1 MIKSNSNSERLFLNR
16 TSEIYKCRS
25 GDNLFLECYV
35 RHQRIKSIA
44 WYAKGEPV
52 DTRGVRIWHQ
62 YEPTTGRC
70 ILYLRSVFKCD
81 EGSYYCEATSIDNV
95 VETLEIKLKIDNYDK
110 YWTKIPVLY
119 MTGHVIPGGVKQLM
133 AARYITTEIEEQSI
147 QTTQRELTTNNTWSL
162 ATSLKR
168 FVPPTITRLLQP
180 SYQYYSG
187 EQLHFLIEYISSSD
201 ECHCTWQVQYLNDK
215 TPRPIEHGFVVNAD
229 CSSILIIESITSKL
243 QGLYTFY
250 VENVYGRA
258 MTQTIVIVKTN
269 NTDDAIRE
277 YQEILSEKSKKT
289 EEYRNDYRHFYSN
302 GSYHKSSTS
311 TINDTSSSE
320 SLEYDDLKVQI
331 YNGKSSRSMS
341 FTDEKLTLPLINKER
356 LNEEKET
363 MKIDILNG
371 KDLYGQRHIAYF
383 DPSIKF
389 ENVESIEQ
397 FENEDVVPRIP
408 MNNYQIKNVSGR
420 DSTVRIKFE
429 LPPPPPI
436 DDILEEHI
444 YEDIPNI
451 IPNLEVSTMNL
462 IQQQLSPIIDNDFST
477 TEQSQLISSSS
488 NSLDEVLHNVEQWSD
503 IIADNDTCSSSSP
516 RQISKISH
524 LLPSTNEYVDEP
536 YISHR
541 LDINSTSIRNI
552 SLIDDLN
559 QEIFLDVNLIVYQ
572 EPNEI
577 DDQSTLI
584 IQSNT
589 MTNEIIIEES
599 SVNLDNS
606 DCIESLE
613 SFEYELLTNQIEL
626 TDLLNESHDQL
637 KLVNTDNQI
646 ETQSIEVNQI
656 ISIMKE
662 QEENKTLISTYL
674 SNIIDQVIE
683 KFHVEDELFEAKKTF
698 VIDTQAPNEQLL
710 SENNIEIHLSLNQS
724 DNNSSIQSTS
734 RNLLSTEPTLFI
746 DIVEEEEVLT
756 LNIHKTEESYEILSN
771 KIVDY
776 IDIPTCKTYSDDQKP
791 EAIIITTEEISSVN
805 SSIQTIQDTWSSEQ
819 SSIIFR
825 TIIHEKLPSESIESL
840 SVPAQLDLLPLATMP
855 DQTTNTDEQRI
866 PDRIVQDVLS
876 ASLEPRKV
884 THIEGTTEIIPIILS
899 SSTENSNKVTIVND
913 FDEFFDVESEFLN
926 EMTKTDVTLITSL
939 EKPSITLAVAEKL
952 QHDAAIDDFSEI
964 KLDLT
969 LTKIP
974 TTVENFSLIENEVNT
989 LISLPLQT
997 IKKDDVED
1005 VIIEK
1010 FENKKEEQ
1018 TISHRQQIDSD
1029 KKSKLMKKKKKI
1041 ISHSPVDNNQKP
1053 LIIDKKKTT
1062 EIISKKSTTTTTTEE
1077 ITSVDQNISQ
1087 SIPSESEKQN
1097 SSEENI
1103 SDLQKIPDE
1112 KKKEQIIIE
1121 KPVSIES
1128 SNQKQTDQCPSS
1140 DGLSISQQ
1148 GSSPNTSIT
1157 HTETELV
1164 RPKFS
1169 LRLKPTTIVNNNDKL
1184 KLEVH
1189 FIGQPKPKVTWY
1201 FKSNVLVP
1209 SSNVHIDQSH
1219 DVHTFSSILTI
1230 DKINF
1235 NYDGKFKVIIKN
1247 ELGEAVSA
1255 AQVNVK
1261 RESITIQ
1268 LHTPVKKIIMNKT
1281 EMPPKNDNN
1290 CLLSSNISNG
1300 ESEKMLNEASNATVR
1315 RHSSTF
1321 AIPEG
1326 KPSFPQALENELFIN
1341 EDDPL
1346 TLECIIAGNPLPELI
1361 WLYNDRKIIFGDGY
1375 DKKTETLNAHT
1386 VRHQL
1391 QISSKHKKLGVF
1403 KAQAQNTYGH
1413 TISTCQVKKFA
1424 QSINQRRA
1432 AFEESELQT
1441 PSAPIQ
1447 RRRSSITQ
1455 PNVDQT
1461 QPITQ
1466 KPIIVQ
1472 GLSKFQI
1479 DLGSP
1484 CALKCK
1490 SKYDTEHQWFKDGKF
1505 FDPTNLKD
1513 GNMFTKVD
1521 RSHDGNI
1528 HVLNIKQFRQENVG
1542 HYELILKNSLGEINS
1557 KGQLEMRGIPP
1568 TFTIEPKSAA
1578 GVKGKM
1584 VEFNCRVA
1592 GSPKPEVQWFLNG
1605 QLLRSGG
1612 KISIVEERGLF
1623 VLRINSVTDN
1633 DAGTIKCLVKNIL
1646 SEISREVQLQIT
1658 GEQRAPSIIDKSK
1671 SIEVNP
1677 NDSVEFFVKIS
1688 GAPTPT
1694 ATWTRKGMPISSNE
1708 FYQLRTENDMHYL
1721 LIKKAVADVM
1731 GTYLITAINIVGRAS
1746 TEIDLSIT
1754 GLSTLFER
1762 PLRDTSVTQGR
1773 PLTLDC
1779 ELDIKKGV
1787 PTIVWMKNNQPIEK
1801 SDRIIASVK
1810 GNKVHVLTIKQ
1821 AVPSDAGYYSVK
1833 ATLGNEQS
1841 VSDAQVVVEVAPT
1854 FVKLPE
1860 IVTVVD
1866 GQDCEINMEV
1876 FGLPP
1881 PQIKWSHLAED
1892 LVTNAKY
1899 KITANGTS
1907 HQLRIQ
1913 HATAQDAGEYQV
1925 MCSNNLGRI
1934 TGKIEV
1940 RISSPPIIVQPLK
1953 DLLVPIKR
1961 IARLETQVYAY
1972 PDPKINWSKDAIP
1985 IDFNLSPARII
1996 AEERRGT
2003 YSLVIK
2009 NVQLEDGGFYVCSAQ
2024 NPLGT
2029 TKTSATLTIEVAPVF
2044 LQKLEKLEGVENCDI
2059 DIRVQV
2065 AGYPKPSLVF
2075 SFNQKPID
2083 LRQRYILKEL
2093 KDGWYIFT
2101 IANAQSS
2108 DAGSYSCTATNSLG
2122 QASCVAKLTL
2132 FPLAPPNFTKTLT
2145 DAIFPVGG
2153 ILKADLKVSGL
2164 PLPRLTW
2171 LKDGQVFDENDR
2183 ISIVFDTRSAT
2194 WTLTIRDCQEHDTGV
2209 YECRAKNPGGE
2220 KSTKCTITVSGEA
2233 PAFIDTPEKVSCL
2246 EGQIAVFGCRVSG
2259 DPYPMVIWSKGKTK
2273 TFVENTPKYSLYYD
2287 DELDAHFFEINQ
2299 CSQADTGIYTVTL
2312 QNVHGTLT
2320 KPVSCFTV
2328 TKPDEVID
2336 YKSILRKMVALVRD
2350 REAGP
2355 DWGKLKK
2362 GKAIPKGPGDPGW
2375 QYQLKHF
2382 ELTGDAHL
2390 KTHDKGQ
2397 SGDLLGLSPSG
2408 FAKRRSTGGMGS
2420 NENLPDD
2427 GGYGL
2432 GGPRSGTG
2440 KDHRPSRLGLVTFT
2454 KPLSNITVHE
2464 GKNAAFECNV
2474 SEAEAPVTWFINDQP
2489 VPNQRAQTLSIGKTR
2504 RLVLKDCLLNENNST
2519 ITCTLDEATK
2529 TSAQLF
2535 VKEEPFDFTE
2545 KLKNLKVKRGDKC
2558 ELQCTVNKP
2567 NIALQWFKDGKPITD
2582 IKEEVNGLVHRLI
2595 IPTTTDAD
2603 KGIYTAKYQ
2612 DIQTEGHV
2620 EILGPPQIVKPPTD
2634 SILLVGQSVVLTA
2647 EVTGSPKP
2655 QVTWL
2660 FKGQPLKSTATKHQ
2674 IDAKKDGIYTLTI
2687 LKGESADEG
2696 EYTIIAENPVDK
2708 VQAHAKVNVCTK
2720 PKVDK
2725 LADVAVNIGENAR
2738 IQCQY
2743 SGNPTP
2749 TITWYKDEK
2758 PIPKNDQRFTITQ
2771 ETSTLSVLTIHNTN
2785 MDDKGV
2791 YSVKLTNKAGEVE
2804 GKANLVIKPIKPNI
2818 TRDLNGAYT
2827 GTKDEDLII
2836 SIAGTGNPTPTC
2848 QWFKNNTELT
2858 STTDKRIQFKEDK
2871 TTNEY
2876 FLIIKNANQDDMG
2889 EYQAQL
2895 TNVAGLIK
2903 SKKSKVTIQKQ
2914 PTFIKKP
2921 QSITVNQTDTGKIE
2935 CQIDALPQAKLTWL
2949 ANGKPVTVKE
2959 GYETTYDMK
2968 TGIATL
2974 SVKNITTKHAGPITI
2989 RAENAAGTAEE
3000 TVNINVR
3007 SAPILLKP
3015 LTDTEVITNSD
3026 ASFTCEFQSSPTA
3039 NIQWFHDGKPINATP
3054 NKYDITYDTKTNQHK
3069 LIIKNTTLNDHGTY
3083 SAKATNELGHIQT
3096 DAKLYVI
3103 NAPDFVSGLKDKTV
3117 IAKETIEL
3125 NVKVNGTPQPTL
3137 TWLKAG
3143 KEIKPDD
3150 KKYSIVPIDK
3160 DGNAKLIIK
3169 DINED
3174 DHGLYSCI
3182 AKNKVG
3188 TNQTDGHLTVTAP
3201 LKFIQPLQD
3210 TDVLNT
3216 QNATLTCEV
3225 QGIPKANV
3233 KWFFND
3239 IELKSTQKQTISSK
3253 QNVHSLTV
3261 NRADQTDA
3269 GVYKAVADNGTGKTV
3284 ETTCTLT
3291 VGSKPKVEGKPND
3304 VTVNVEQ
3311 PAVLEC
3317 TFSGFPK
3324 PEVTWFKDNN
3334 PIVPDKRITIHED
3347 KPNVHSLKIAP
3358 SQLDDKATYTCK
3370 AKNRFG
3376 EVEAKM
3382 NLTVNSIKPNI
3393 VRDLPEQQIIEKNKP
3408 LELQVEVTGLP
3419 QPQVKWFKGNDE
3431 INPTT
3436 NKDYQIT
3443 FDNKQTYTLTV
3454 KNCSPDHQAEY
3465 SVQATNP
3472 GGTVKS
3478 KKTKVVVQKK
3488 PEFIKLPQSQ
3498 TVKDGQPVIFEAQID
3513 AYPQPKVTWLKND
3526 KPLTPDLG
3534 FESQFDTKT
3543 GQITLKHKGATPKLA
3558 GPLICRVENSAG
3570 TTDAPVTLDVQ
3581 TVPVITKKLTD
3592 QEVMVNN
3599 EIRFVTDITG
3609 SPSPKISWIK
3619 DDVPIKPDAN
3629 HIIESDGTTQTLII
3643 KNAKI
3648 PDEGKYRVLAENPL
3662 GHVESTAQ
3670 LTILEHPIV
3679 DQPFGN
3685 VTQPIGSDV
3694 TLKCKVIGGRPK
3706 ATTTWL
3712 KNGKE
3717 LKPDDRHKI
3726 KLLPDGTCEL
3736 FIKSLD
3742 ETDHQDK
3749 YTLLVKN
3756 KVGQNEINS
3765 TITVKAPLEFVQP
3778 LKDED
3783 VLSQSPCV
3791 LTVETNGIPK
3801 PTVKW
3806 LFNDQEIKNT
3816 PKTKLESKQNTHTLT
3831 IPKAELTDQGT
3842 YKCVATN
3849 PDGTIETKAN
3859 ISVGTKPK
3867 VEGKVND
3874 VTVQINEPAELRTKF
3889 SAIPKPTVHW
3899 YKESDLNTPLKPND
3913 HIEISELPD
3922 GTNVL
3927 KIKKTDLTDTS
3938 PYIARA
3944 TNKFGEIDSK
3954 INLTVKEIKP
3964 QILSDLTNVNAI
3976 RDEPAQFTIKATG
3989 NPQPTIHWFKNDT
4002 EEILPTNKDF
4012 QIIHDSQ
4019 SDTYTLK
4026 INKCKPEHQGD
4037 YSAVITN
4044 SGGTI
4049 KSKKGKLTVTKAPEF
4064 LEKPTPIDINENQ
4077 LAEFHTKVDA
4087 YPAPKITWLFDG
4099 KPITPKDGFDV
4110 QTDQANGTSVLT
4122 IKQVTPK
4129 HDGKIT
4135 VKAENPTGSIEETVP
4150 CSVKT
4155 APKITKK
4162 PTDTEALLHTDAVF
4176 TVDVSGSPKPK
4187 VEWIH
4192 GGKVIQPSKKYDI
4205 IEETPTTS
4213 KLIIHD
4219 VKPEDELPVQ
4229 IKVKNPLGETDSTV
4243 QLKALETPRIEPAL
4257 VDKEVTL
4264 NQPLVLKTKVH
4275 GRPKVDVQWLKDQK
4289 PITPSDHVKIE
4300 QNGDDCI
4307 LTIPNIK
4314 EEDMG
4319 TYTLSVKNK
4328 VGKVDSTSHVN
4339 VTAPLKFNSQLND
4352 LDIVQGANGV
4362 LSVECEGVPKPKLT
4376 WYFNDNEIK
4385 STQKTRVDTKGPASI
4400 LTINKADMP
4409 DIGVYKVVA
4418 DNGKEKIETTA
4429 HVDVCVKPKV
4439 EGKPADVTCL
4449 LNETGK
4455 LNVKF
4460 SAVPKPTITWHKADG
4475 TEIKPDNRIQIVTD
4489 DNGQST
4495 LIVND
4500 TTTQDSQPYTARATN
4515 KVGSVDAKINLTVK
4529 EVKPTLKNDL
4539 EPQTINVGDELV
4551 YRLAVDG
4558 RPTPTVKFYK
4568 DGNEVGPVTIEQP
4581 TKPGDTTATA
4591 VLRIPKA
4598 TINDQGEYQASV
4610 ENPAGVV
4617 KTKKVKVTV
4626 QQVPVFL
4633 KAPENASVSQGK
4645 DVTYEA
4651 QLSAF
4656 PTPKVTWLL
4665 NEKPLTP
4672 NADCAITFDTTTQK
4686 ASLTLRK
4693 VDSDKQTGTIT
4704 CQVENPAGKV
4714 THDAKLDVRTQ
4725 PKLTKPLK
4733 DESIVQGHDV
4743 TLSVES
4749 SGNPA
4754 PKPEWYFN
4762 DKPISPTDQHYQ
4774 ITTPKEGNLY
4784 ELKIKQ
4790 AKPTDEGTYKVVM
4803 KNSEGEITSQAKLN
4817 VHTLPVIEPLPA
4829 KIEAVQDE
4837 KVVIRCKVSGHPK
4850 PEITFLKDKKDVTTL
4865 DDKARFHI
4873 EHDDKTNEVRLII
4886 SNVKEEDQGKY
4897 TIRAKNPADTIEE
4910 HTNLV
4915 VTAPLSFID
4924 KLQDT
4929 DVISGQNLTLT
4940 CRCQGIPKPTIKWY
4954 QNDTEIKST
4963 TKQKIESK
4971 PDGTQTLTIN
4981 RVDLTDGGQFKIVAT
4996 NPQGTITSPCNVDV
5010 LMKPKIDGKVQD
5022 TQVVIDEPAELNV
5035 KLSGVPKPNIQWFKN
5050 GEPLTIDNKR
5060 IKTIDK
5066 PDGCSLII
5074 DHAQLDDKGSYTLKA
5089 TNKAGEVESPKISLN
5104 VTAVQ
5109 PKLTSDLQP
5118 TLNVTKGEPI
5128 VLTIQADGKPKPK
5141 VKWFKGT
5148 EEIPV
5153 NQPGVKIVEEGDNTY
5168 KLIIE
5173 KATDK
5178 DQGEYSAVVQNPG
5191 GQVKTKKTAVTVTK
5205 LPEFVSKPTDTT
5217 VKQGETATIEC
5228 KVDGLPVPKITL
5240 LRDGK
5245 PLTPKDGIEQT
5256 FDAPNNR
5263 LVITA
5268 KNARIDQSGTITC
5281 KLENPVG
5288 TTETSFKL
5296 NVTAAP
5302 TISKGLTDQECLLG
5316 KELRLTVVSS
5326 ASPQPTVKWFK
5337 DNVELKNV
5345 GTKVNDDTYEL
5356 VIPNVKPE
5364 DEGNYKVVI
5373 SNPLGDKESQC
5384 KINVIEPTELKCQFP
5399 EQQTIQVGQPI
5410 KLECKVSGRPQPEVI
5425 WTKDGKEIKPSD
5437 HVEITKKP
5445 DGTCS
5450 MTIKEATPDDKG
5462 VYKVV
5467 CKNKLQTREAQ
5478 TQIQVSSPLKFNT
5491 TLKDTVAQ
5499 VGQSVTLEVDCEGLP
5514 KPTVKW
5520 LLNGQEITPS
5530 AKYKIESKGN
5540 TNKLTLPKV
5549 DLVDT
5554 GVYEVV
5560 VSNGLETIKAQ
5571 SKLDVCVK
5579 PKVEGKPTDV
5589 NVHIG
5594 EPAKLQCK
5602 ISASPAPTI
5611 TWLKDDQPLKPSDNV
5626 TPHTEPDGTQTLTF
5640 KSAQMTDKA
5649 TYTCRAT
5656 NIGGTAEVKLNLNVQ
5671 QIKPT
5676 LKSDLDKDITA
5687 QVGET
5692 IPLTIQVSGTKPK
5705 VKWYKNGEE
5714 IHETVE
5720 ENIEIVEEE
5729 ETYTFL
5735 IKKAKPKDSGEYQA
5749 VITNDVGQIKTKKIK
5764 VQVQKAPELKKKP
5777 QPFITVKEGEQACFE
5792 CEFDGNP
5799 QPKVTWLRDGKPLT
5813 PKDGFDIKTD
5823 TTTGKSTLTVNQAAP
5838 KHSGPITLHLENSV
5852 GTPIEEVVQLQ
5863 VETAPQLLQ
5872 KPQPTCEAH
5881 LNQTAIIPFKC
5892 LSTPKPNIKLY
5903 KNEIH
5908 IPLTGDHYD
5917 IVPNPNDSTSYEI
5930 QIRKVQP
5937 DDEGNY
5943 RIHIENP
5950 LGSID
5955 SNVQVTTVDNVSI
5968 KPSKPNKTDLKQH
5981 ETLVLEYIVDGRPK
5995 PDIVFMKDGKE
6006 IKPSPK
6012 TQITYDEKTKV
6023 CRLVTTD
6030 VGQEDQGT
6038 YTLVAKNKLGKQETE
6053 PVKVNVTAPIVVK
6066 TKLPETTD
6074 GVLGEQTTLTVEADG
6089 LPQPKVTWLFNGQP
6103 VKTSPKHKI
6112 ETPKEN
6118 PNQTT
6123 LTITKLD
6130 TTDIGKYTAIID
6142 NGLEKVETTTTLNV
6156 HTKPKLESKLEP
6168 TTSFNVGEQ
6177 AEIPI
6182 RLSGENNTVTWYKD
6196 SQEIHFDRRIRIVT
6210 EEYNSYKLVID
6221 DLRPEDKGV
6230 YTILIKNKG
6239 GTLEVK
6245 TVLTVKEQ
6253 KPQLL
6258 ADLNDSPAANTAKI
6272 GEEFFLEI
6280 RALGKPQPKVTW
6292 LLNGQELSSTSS
6304 DYELIVTED
6313 GFYRIRFY
6321 HFHERYLGEY
6331 QAVITTSTSSI
6342 RTKKIR
6348 VVGQQAPIFTQAPPK
6363 FIQIKTGEK
6372 LTIEC
6377 MAKGHPT
6384 PKVTWLRDG
6393 KVLSNKDGYEIK
6405 TDQTTGHAIFIIPHG
6420 TVNYSGKYE
6429 CKVENQYGTHT
6440 AEINIE
6446 VLPPPVTQQKLK
6458 DFDIARGQEVTI
6470 TVTANGTPLPSCTWF
6485 HNDKQLY
6492 QKPNRVVMIDD
6503 GPTHILKLLGVELAD
6518 AGFYKAVVQSAI
6530 STTELISQ
6538 VTVRDVADESS
6549 VPVDVRVSQG
6559 GTCTLECQASGT
6571 PLPQVIWTRNG
6582 QEIKSNEYFLIESS
6596 PNGNHRLIIK
6606 NAQFEHAGKYVANV
6620 KHKVQ
6625 TQFMNFNV
6633 IINERKASTT
6643 ASATINLTGLNP
6655 EQQIQQIQ
6663 VQLRPLF
6670 LHFGLQDIPRSFNDI
6685 LFNTTQDKAFHT
6697 SEDQL
6702 KERERLLTVL
6712 TNYLYQNSNNKLGNG
6727 KKFNWPEVVKI
6738 IFYNR
6743 FPQIAQTHKIID
6755 TADAYNVQIN
6765 DLIQY
6770 SK

>member
-1 MIKSNSNSERLFLNR
+1 MTIDKDFLLKF
-16 TSEIYKCRS
+16 THIDEQDEYKRNDS
-25 GDNLFLECYV
+25 IQIGFEQEL
-35 RHQRIKSIA
+35 KSITVCTGDSA
-44 WYAKGEPV
+44 RFEAKIRLISISSYKTIDRSLLHIEWRLN
-52 DTRGVRIWHQ
+52 DI
-62 YEPTTGRC
+62 C
-70 ILYLRSVFKCD
+70 IKNDNNFKYQFGSIPEENRYWMDIQHCQQQD
-81 EGSYYCEATSIDNV
+81 EKVYTIYIGYDN
-95 VETLEIKLKIDNYDK
+95 ETLHDESSAYLFVNN
-110 YWTKIPVLY
+110 V
-119 MTGHVIPGGVKQLM
+119 
-133 AARYITTEIEEQSI
+133 TTEIEEQSI
-147 QTTQRELTTNNTWSL
+147 QTIQKGLTTDNTWSL
-162 ATSLKR
+162 TTSFNR
-168 FVPPTITRLLQP
+168 CIPPTITRSLQP
-180 SYQYYSG
+180 TYKYYPG
-187 EQLHFLIEYISSSD
+187 EQLHFLIEYITPSD
-201 ECHCTWQVQYLNDK
+201 ECHCTWQVQYLNDQ

-258 MTQTIVIVKTN
+258 MTQTIVIVNAN
-269 NTDDAIRE
+269 NIDDTRRE
-277 YQEILSEKSKKT
+277 YQEIENEKPKKT
-289 EEYRNDYRHFYSN
+289 EEYRNDYHRFYSN
-302 GSYHKSSTS
+302 GSYHKSTS
-311 TINDTSSSE
+311 TITDTSSSE
-320 SLEYDDLKVQI
+320 SSEYEELKIQI
-331 YNGKSSRSMS
+331 YNGKSPRSMS
-341 FTDEKLTLPLINKER
+341 FTDEKPTLPLINEEQ
-356 LNEEKET
+356 LNEEKQH

-371 KDLYGQRHIAYF
+371 KDLYGQRHITYF

-389 ENVESIEQ
+389 QHVEPIEQ
-397 FENEDVVPRIP
+397 FENDDIISRIP
-408 MNNYQIKNVSGR
+408 MNNYQIKNER

-436 DDILEEHI
+436 DDIQEEHI

-451 IPNLEVSTMNL
+451 IPNQEISTTHF
-462 IQQQLSPIIDNDFST
+462 IQQQSTPIQDNHFST
-477 TEQSQLISSSS
+477 TEQLQFISSSP

-503 IIADNDTCSSSSP
+503 IIVDNDTRLPSSP
-516 RQISKISH
+516 RRISQILH

-536 YISHR
+536 YMNHR
-541 LDINSTSIRNI
+541 LDINSTNI
-552 SLIDDLN
+552 LNLSLIDKSI
-559 QEIFLDVNLIVYQ
+559 QEIPLDMNLVVYEQ
-572 EPNEI
+572 PNEI
-577 DDQSTLI
+577 EDQSILN

-589 MTNEIIIEES
+589 LTTNEIIVDEYLIN
-599 SVNLDNS
+599 VDKS
-606 DCIESLE
+606 DCIECLQ
-613 SFEYELLTNQIEL
+613 SFENEILTSQIEL
-626 TDLLNESHDQL
+626 SELSNESYDQL
-637 KLVNTDNQI
+637 KFVNVDNQI
-646 ETQSIEVNQI
+646 T
-656 ISIMKE
+656 SIMKQ

-674 SNIIDQVIE
+674 SNVIDQVIE
-683 KFHVEDELFEAKKTF
+683 KIHVGDELFEAKKTF
-698 VIDTQAPNEQLL
+698 IIDIQAPNEQLL
-710 SENNIEIHLSLNQS
+710 STNNIDIDLLLNQL

-734 RNLLSTEPTLFI
+734 FNLLPIEPTLSNDII
-746 DIVEEEEVLT
+746 DKEILT
-756 LNIHKTEESYEILSN
+756 SNIHKIEETYEILSN

-776 IDIPTCKTYSDDQKP
+776 IDIPTCKTYLDDQKP
-791 EAIIITTEEISSVN
+791 EAIIITTEEISTNN
-805 SSIQTIQDTWSSEQ
+805 SSEYFPMSNIQIESVQTTQDIRSNEQ
-819 SSIIFR
+819 SSIIYR
-825 TIIHEKLPSESIESL
+825 TIINEKLPSESLESL

-855 DQTTNTDEQRI
+855 DQTTNIDEQRI

-876 ASLEPRKV
+876 ASLKPRKV

-899 SSTENSNKVTIVND
+899 SSTDNSNQISFIND
-913 FDEFFDVESEFLN
+913 YDEFFDVESEFSN
-926 EMTKTDVTLITSL
+926 EMTKTDVILITSL
-939 EKPSITLAVAEKL
+939 EKPPITLAVAEKL
-952 QHDAAIDDFSEI
+952 QHDAAIDDFNEI

-969 LTKIP
+969 LTKKLIS
-974 TTVENFSLIENEVNT
+974 VENFTSIEDEMNT
-989 LISLPLQT
+989 LISLPSEIT
-997 IKKDDVED
+997 E
-1005 VIIEK
+1005 
-1010 FENKKEEQ
+1010 KEEQ
-1018 TISHRQQIDSD
+1018 TIENLQQIDSN
-1029 KKSKLMKKKKKI
+1029 KKSKLIKKKKQI
-1041 ISHSPVDNNQKP
+1041 VLQSPVEENQK
-1053 LIIDKKKTT
+1053 LLLTEESKSIDEQMT
-1062 EIISKKSTTTTTTEE
+1062 TTTTTTEA
-1077 ITSVDQNISQ
+1077 ITSIDQNIQETIS
-1087 SIPSESEKQN
+1087 SEFEKQN
-1097 SSEENI
+1097 SSEDI
-1103 SDLQKIPDE
+1103 SDLQKISDG
-1112 KKKEQIIIE
+1112 KKNEQIIIE
-1121 KPVSIES
+1121 KSTSIES
-1128 SNQKQTDQCPSS
+1128 FNQKQIDQDPSS
-1140 DGLSISQQ
+1140 EKLSIFQQ
-1148 GSSPNTSIT
+1148 ESLQIEAIQISSPNVSIT
-1157 HTETELV
+1157 HVEQELI

-1169 LRLKPTTIVNNNDKL
+1169 LRLKPTTIINNNDKL
-1184 KLEVH
+1184 QLEVH
-1189 FIGQPKPKVTWY
+1189 FIGQPEPKVTWY

-1219 DVHTFSSILTI
+1219 DIHTFSSILTI
-1230 DKINF
+1230 DKINS

-1261 RESITIQ
+1261 RECVALQ
-1268 LHTPVKKIIMNKT
+1268 LHVPMKKTIINNTSMSSN
-1281 EMPPKNDNN
+1281 NDNN
-1290 CLLSSNISNG
+1290 YILSSNKNNG
-1300 ESEKMLNEASNATVR
+1300 ESEKMLNETSNATVR
-1315 RHSSTF
+1315 RPSYSTLV
-1321 AIPEG
+1321 IPEG

-1346 TLECIIAGNPLPELI
+1346 TLECVIAGNPLPELI
-1361 WLYNDRKIIFGDGY
+1361 WIHNDRKIVIGDGY
-1375 DKKTETLNAHT
+1375 DRKIETLNPHT

-1391 QISSKHKKLGVF
+1391 HIASKHKKLGVY

-1413 TISTCQVKKFA
+1413 TISICNVKKSA
-1424 QSINQRRA
+1424 QSIDRRRA
-1432 AFEESELQT
+1432 AFEESELQ
-1441 PSAPIQ
+1441 APAPPIP
-1447 RRRSSITQ
+1447 RRRSSTTQ
-1455 PNVDQT
+1455 PNIEQT

-1466 KPIIVQ
+1466 KPVIIQ
-1472 GLSKFQI
+1472 GLSTYQV
-1479 DLGSP
+1479 DLSSP
-1484 CALKCK
+1484 CALTCK
-1490 SKYDTEHQWFKDGKF
+1490 SKYDTEYQWFKDGQS
-1505 FDPTNLKD
+1505 FDPKKLKD
-1513 GNMFTKVD
+1513 ANIFTKVD
-1521 RSHDGNI
+1521 RSQDGNI
-1528 HVLNIKQFRQENVG
+1528 HVLNIKQFKQENSG
-1542 HYELILKNSLGEINS
+1542 QYELILKNSLGEINS
-1557 KGQLEMRGIPP
+1557 KGQLEMKGVPP
-1568 TFTIEPKSAA
+1568 TFTVEPKSTA

-1584 VEFNCRVA
+1584 VEFNCRVV

-1612 KISIVEERGLF
+1612 KISIVEERGLV
-1623 VLRINSVTDN
+1623 VLRINNIADN
-1633 DAGTIKCLVKNIL
+1633 DAGTIKCLVKNSL

-1658 GEQRAPSIIDKSK
+1658 GEQRAPVIIDKSK
-1671 SIEVNP
+1671 SVEIKP
-1677 NDSVEFFVKIS
+1677 NESVEFFVKIS
-1688 GAPTPT
+1688 GSPKPTV
-1694 ATWTRKGMPISSNE
+1694 TWTRKGISISPNE
-1708 FYQLRTENDMHYL
+1708 LYQLRTENDMYYL

-1731 GTYLITAINIVGRAS
+1731 GTYVITASNVNGKNS
-1746 TEIDLSIT
+1746 TEIDLGIT
-1754 GLSTLFER
+1754 GLATLFER
-1762 PLRDTSVTQGR
+1762 PLRDTSVTHGR

-1779 ELDIKKGV
+1779 EVNTKKGV

-1801 SDRIIASVK
+1801 SDRIVASTK

-1821 AVPSDAGYYSVK
+1821 AIPSDAGYYSVK
-1833 ATLGNEQS
+1833 ATLGS
-1841 VSDAQVVVEVAPT
+1841 DTSISDAQVVVEVAPT

-1866 GQDCEINMEV
+1866 GQDCEINIEV
-1876 FGLPP
+1876 SGLPP
-1881 PQIKWSHLAED
+1881 PQVKWSYLAED

-1899 KITANGTS
+1899 KITSSDTN

-1913 HATAQDAGEYQV
+1913 RATAKDAGEYQV
-1925 MCSNNLGRI
+1925 VCSNNLGRI
-1934 TGKIEV
+1934 TGRIEV
-1940 RISSPPIIVQPLK
+1940 RISSPPVVVQPLK
-1953 DLLVPIKR
+1953 DLLIPIKR
-1961 IARLETQVYAY
+1961 TARLETQIYAY
-1972 PDPKINWSKDAIP
+1972 PEPKIVWSKDAIP
-1985 IDFNLSPARII
+1985 MDFSLAPARIN
-1996 AEERRGT
+1996 AEDRRGT
-2003 YSLVIK
+2003 YALVIK
-2009 NVQLEDGGFYVCSAQ
+2009 NVQLEDSGFYVCTAQ
-2024 NPLGT
+2024 NPLGS

-2065 AGYPKPSLVF
+2065 AGYPRPSLVF

-2083 LRQRYILKEL
+2083 LRDRYSLKEL
-2093 KDGWYIFT
+2093 KGGWYVFT
-2101 IANAQSS
+2101 IANARAS
-2108 DAGSYSCTATNSLG
+2108 DAGSYSCTATNLLG
-2122 QASCVAKLTL
+2122 QASCVGKLTL
-2132 FPLAPPNFTKTLT
+2132 FPLSPPNFTKNLS

-2153 ILKADLKVSGL
+2153 ILKADLKVNGL
-2164 PLPRLTW
+2164 PFPRLTW

-2183 ISIVFDTRSAT
+2183 TSIVYDTRSAT

-2233 PAFIDTPEKVSCL
+2233 PSFTDAPEKVSCL
-2246 EGQIAVFGCRVSG
+2246 AGQTAVFGCRVSG
-2259 DPYPMVIWSKGKTK
+2259 DPYPLVVWSKGKGK
-2273 TFVENTPKYSLYYD
+2273 TFTENTPKYALYYD

-2299 CSQADTGIYTVTL
+2299 CSQADTGTYTVTV

-2336 YKSILRKMVALVRD
+2336 YKSILRRMVALVRD
-2350 REAGP
+2350 REGGP

-2362 GKAIPKGPGDPGW
+2362 GKGKPKGPGDPGW

-2382 ELTGDAHL
+2382 ELTGDAQL
-2390 KTHDKGQ
+2390 KTRAKGEA
-2397 SGDLLGLSPSG
+2397 GDLIGLSPTD
-2408 FAKRRSTGGMGS
+2408 FVKRRSTAGTDGS
-2420 NENLPDD
+2420 GNLDDDD
-2427 GGYGL
+2427 GHGL
-2432 GGPRSGTG
+2432 GVPKSGTG
-2440 KDHRPSRLGLVTFT
+2440 KDRRISRLGLVTFT

-2474 SEAEAPVTWFINDQP
+2474 SEAEAPVTWYINDQP
-2489 VPNQRAQTLSIGKTR
+2489 VPSQRAQTLSIGKTR
-2504 RLVLKDCLLNENNST
+2504 RLVLKDCLLNENNSK
-2519 ITCTLDEATK
+2519 ITCALDEATK
-2529 TSAQLF
+2529 TDAQLF
-2535 VKEEPFDFTE
+2535 VKEEPFDFTD

-2582 IKEEVNGLVHRLI
+2582 VKEEVDGLVHRLI
-2595 IPTTTDAD
+2595 IPNTTDAD
-2603 KGIYTAKYQ
+2603 KGVYTAKYQ
-2612 DIQTEGHV
+2612 DLQTEGNV
-2620 EILGPPQIVKPPTD
+2620 EILGPPQIVKPPND
-2634 SILLVGQSVVLTA
+2634 SILLVGQSVLLTA

-2660 FKGQPLKSTATKHQ
+2660 FKGQPLKPTVTKHQ
-2674 IDAKKDGIYTLTI
+2674 IDTKKDGVHILNI
-2687 LKGESADEG
+2687 LKGEPADEG
-2696 EYTIIAENPVDK
+2696 EYTIMAENAVGK
-2708 VQAHAKVNVCTK
+2708 VQAQAKVRVCTK

-2725 LADVAVNIGENAR
+2725 LADVSVNIGENAR

-2749 TITWYKDEK
+2749 TITWYKDGN
-2758 PIPKNDQRFTITQ
+2758 PIPNNDQRFKITQ
-2771 ETSTLSVLTIHNTN
+2771 ETTTLSVLTINNTN

-2791 YSVKLTNKAGEVE
+2791 YSVKLTNIAGEVE
-2804 GKANLVIKPIKPNI
+2804 GKANLIIKPIKPTI
-2818 TRDLNGAYT
+2818 TRDLDAAYT
-2827 GTKDEDLII
+2827 GTKDEDLIL

-2903 SKKSKVTIQKQ
+2903 SKKSKINIQKQ

-2921 QSITVNQTDTGKIE
+2921 QSITVNQNDTSKIE

-2949 ANGKPVTVKE
+2949 ANGKPVTIKD
-2959 GYETTYDMK
+2959 GYETTFDTK

-2974 SVKNITTKHAGPITI
+2974 NIKNITTKHAGPITI
-2989 RAENAAGTAEE
+2989 RAENVAGSAEE
-3000 TVNINVR
+3000 TVDINVR

-3015 LTDTEVITNSD
+3015 LTDTEVITNND
-3026 ASFTCEFQSSPTA
+3026 ATFTCEFQSSPTA
-3039 NIQWFHDGKPINATP
+3039 NIQWFANGKPINSTP
-3054 NKYDITYDTKTNQHK
+3054 NKYDIIYDKKTNQHK
-3069 LIIKNTTLNDHGTY
+3069 LIIKNTTLADHGTY
-3083 SAKATNELGHIQT
+3083 TAKATNELGNIQT
-3096 DAKLYVI
+3096 EAKLNVT
-3103 NAPDFVSGLKDKTV
+3103 NAPSFINGLQDKIV
-3117 IAKETIEL
+3117 IAKDTTEL
-3125 NVKVNGTPQPTL
+3125 NVKVNGIPQPTL

-3174 DHGLYSCI
+3174 DHSLYSCI

-3188 TNQTDGHLTVTAP
+3188 TNQTDGHLNVTAP

-3216 QNATLTCEV
+3216 QNATLNCEV

-3233 KWFFND
+3233 KWYFND

-3261 NRADQTDA
+3261 TRADLTDA

-3324 PEVTWFKDNN
+3324 PEVTWFKDNV
-3334 PIVPDKRITIHED
+3334 PIVPDQRIKVHED
-3347 KPNVHSLKIAP
+3347 KPNVHSLKISS
-3358 SQLDDKATYTCK
+3358 SQIDDKATYTCK

-3382 NLTVNSIKPNI
+3382 NLNVNSIKPNI
-3393 VRDLPEQQIIEKNKP
+3393 VRDLPEQQIVEKNKS

-3431 INPTT
+3431 INPAT

-3443 FDNKQTYTLTV
+3443 FDNKQTYTLHV
-3454 KNCSPDHQAEY
+3454 NNSSPDHQGEY
-3465 SVQATNP
+3465 SAQAINP

-3478 KKTKVVVQKK
+3478 KKTKVIVQKK

-3498 TVKDGQPVIFEAQID
+3498 TVKDGQPVVFDAQID
-3513 AYPQPKVTWLKND
+3513 AYPLPKVTWLKND

-3534 FESQFDTKT
+3534 FESQFDAKT
-3543 GQITLKHKGATPKLA
+3543 GQITLKHKGANPKLA
-3558 GPLICRVENSAG
+3558 GPLICRVENAAG

-3581 TVPVITKKLTD
+3581 TAPVITKKLTD

-3599 EIRFVTDITG
+3599 DIRFVADITG
-3609 SPSPKISWIK
+3609 SPSPKISWMK
-3619 DDVPIKPDAN
+3619 DDVPIKPDAQ
-3629 HIIESDGTTQTLII
+3629 HIIESDGTTQTLTI

-3648 PDEGKYRVLAENPL
+3648 TDEGKYRVLAENPL
-3662 GHVESTAQ
+3662 GHVESPAQ

-3694 TLKCKVIGGRPK
+3694 NLKCKVIGGRPK
-3706 ATTTWL
+3706 ATITWL

-3717 LKPDDRHKI
+3717 FKPDDRHKT
-3726 KLLPDGTCEL
+3726 KVLPDGTCEL
-3736 FIKSLD
+3736 SIKSID
-3742 ETDHQDK
+3742 ETDNQDK

-3765 TITVKAPLEFVQP
+3765 TITVQAPLEFVQP
-3778 LKDED
+3778 LKDQD

-3806 LFNDQEIKNT
+3806 FFNDQEIKNT

-3831 IPKAELTDQGT
+3831 LPKTELTDEGT

-3849 PDGTIETKAN
+3849 PDGTVETKAK
-3859 ISVGTKPK
+3859 ISVCTKPK

-3889 SAIPKPTVHW
+3889 SAIPKPTVTW
-3899 YKESDLNTPLKPND
+3899 YKESDLKTPIKPNNN
-3913 HIEISELPD
+3913 IEISELPD
-3922 GTNVL
+3922 GTSVL

-3944 TNKFGEIDSK
+3944 TNKVGEVDSK

-3989 NPQPTIHWFKNDT
+3989 NPQPTIQWFKNDT

-4012 QIIHDSQ
+4012 QIIHDKP
-4019 SDTYTLK
+4019 SDTYSLK

-4049 KSKKGKLTVTKAPEF
+4049 KSKKGKLVVTKAPEF
-4064 LEKPTPIDINENQ
+4064 LEKPKPIDTNENQ
-4077 LAEFHTKVDA
+4077 LAEFHTKIDGF
-4087 YPAPKITWLFDG
+4087 PTPKITWLFDG
-4099 KPITPKDGFDV
+4099 KPVTPKDGFDV
-4110 QTDQANGTSVLT
+4110 QTDQTNGTSVLT

-4135 VKAENPTGSIEETVP
+4135 VKAENPTGSVEETVP

-4162 PTDTEALLHTDAVF
+4162 PTDTEALIHTDAVF
-4176 TVDVSGSPKPK
+4176 TVDIAGSPKPK
-4187 VEWIH
+4187 VDWIH
-4192 GGKVIQPSKKYDI
+4192 GGQVIKPSKKYEIVED
-4205 IEETPTTS
+4205 TPTTS

-4219 VKPEDELPVQ
+4219 VTPEDELPVQ
-4229 IKVKNPLGETDSTV
+4229 IKVKNPLGETDTTV
-4243 QLKALETPRIEPAL
+4243 QLKVLETPRIEPSL
-4257 VDKEVTL
+4257 PDKEVTL

-4289 PITPSDHVKIE
+4289 PITPSDHIKIE
-4300 QNGDDCI
+4300 QNGDDCT
-4307 LTIPNIK
+4307 LTIPNVK

-4339 VTAPLKFNSQLND
+4339 VTAPLKFTGKLND

-4362 LSVECEGVPKPKLT
+4362 LNIECEGVPKPKLT

-4385 STQKTRVDTKGPASI
+4385 STQKTRIDTKGPQSS

-4439 EGKPADVTCL
+4439 EGKPSDVSCL
-4449 LNETGK
+4449 LNETAK

-4460 SAVPKPTITWHKADG
+4460 TAIPKPTITWHKPDG
-4475 TEIKPDNRIQIVTD
+4475 TEVKPDKRIQIVND

-4495 LIVND
+4495 LIIND
-4500 TTTQDSQPYTARATN
+4500 ATTQDSQPYTARATN
-4515 KVGSVDAKINLTVK
+4515 KVGSTDAKINLTVK

-4558 RPTPTVKFYK
+4558 RPIPTVKFYK
-4568 DGNEVGPVTIEQP
+4568 DGNEVGPVTIEPP
-4581 TKPGDTTATA
+4581 TKPGDTTAIA

-4598 TINDQGEYQASV
+4598 TTNDQGEYQASV

-4626 QQVPVFL
+4626 QQTPVFL
-4633 KAPENASVSQGK
+4633 KAPEDTSVSQGK

-4651 QLSAF
+4651 QLSAY
-4656 PTPKVTWLL
+4656 PVPKVNWLL
-4665 NEKPLTP
+4665 NDKPLTP
-4672 NADCAITFDTTTQK
+4672 NADCSITFDAATQK

-4693 VDSDKQTGTIT
+4693 VDSDKHTGKIT

-4733 DESIVQGHDV
+4733 EESVIQGNDV
-4743 TLSVES
+4743 TLSIES
-4749 SGNPA
+4749 TGNPA

-4762 DKPISPTDQHYQ
+4762 DKPISPNDQHYQ
-4774 ITTPKEGNLY
+4774 IITPKEGNTY
-4784 ELKIKQ
+4784 ELKVKQ
-4790 AKPTDEGTYKVVM
+4790 TKPTDEGNYKVVL
-4803 KNSEGEITSQAKLN
+4803 KNSEGEVTSQAKLN
-4817 VHTLPVIEPLPA
+4817 VHTTPVIEALPA

-4837 KVVIRCKVSGHPK
+4837 KVTIRCKVSGRPK

-4865 DDKARFHI
+4865 DDKERFHI
-4873 EHDDKTNEVRLII
+4873 EHDDKTDEVRLII

-4897 TIRAKNPADTIEE
+4897 TVRAKNPANTTEE
-4910 HTNLV
+4910 HTNLIV
-4915 VTAPLSFID
+4915 SAPLAFID

-4981 RVDLTDGGQFKIVAT
+4981 RVDLTDGGQFKVVAT
-4996 NPQGTITSPCNVDV
+4996 NPQGTVTSTCNVDV

-5050 GEPLTIDNKR
+5050 GEPLNIDNKR
-5060 IKTIDK
+5060 MKVIDK
-5066 PDGCSLII
+5066 PDGCSLLI

-5089 TNKAGEVESPKISLN
+5089 TNKAGEVESPKIALN

-5109 PKLTSDLQP
+5109 PKLKSDLQP

-5128 VLTIQADGKPKPK
+5128 VLTIQADGKPKPQ

-5153 NQPGVKIVEEGDNTY
+5153 NQPGVKMIEEGDNTY
-5168 KLIIE
+5168 KLIID

-5178 DQGEYSAVVQNPG
+5178 DQGDYSAVAQNPG

-5205 LPEFVSKPTDTT
+5205 TPEFVTKPTDTT

-5228 KVDGLPVPKITL
+5228 KIDGLPVPKITL

-5268 KNARIDQSGTITC
+5268 KNARVDQSGTLTC

-5288 TTETSFKL
+5288 TTETPFKL

-5316 KELRLTVVSS
+5316 KDLRLTVAAA

-5364 DEGNYKVVI
+5364 DEGNYKAVI

-5384 KINVIEPTELKCQFP
+5384 KVNVIEPTDLKCEFP
-5399 EQQTIQVGQPI
+5399 EQQTIQVGKPI
-5410 KLECKVSGRPQPEVI
+5410 KLECKVSGRPQPDVI
-5425 WTKDGKEIKPSD
+5425 WTKDGKEVKPSD

-5445 DGTCS
+5445 DGTCAL
-5450 MTIKEATPDDKG
+5450 TIKQATPDDKG
-5462 VYKVV
+5462 VYKVT

-5491 TLKDTVAQ
+5491 ALKDNVAQ

-5520 LLNGQEITPS
+5520 LCNGQEITPS
-5530 AKYKIESKGN
+5530 AKHKIESKGN
-5540 TNKLTLPKV
+5540 TNKLTIPKV

-5560 VSNGLETIKAQ
+5560 VSNGLETIKSQ

-5602 ISASPAPTI
+5602 ITASPTPTV
-5611 TWLKDDQPLKPSDNV
+5611 TWLKDGQPLKPSDNV
-5626 TPHTEPDGTQTLTF
+5626 TPHSEPDGTQTLTF

-5649 TYTCRAT
+5649 AYTCQVT
-5656 NIGGTAEVKLNLNVQ
+5656 NVGGTAEAKLNLNVQ

-5676 LKSDLDKDITA
+5676 LKSDLNKDITA
-5687 QVGET
+5687 QAGER
-5692 IPLTIQVSGTKPK
+5692 IPLTIQVSGTKPN

-5714 IHETVE
+5714 IDQTTE

-5735 IKKAKPKDSGEYQA
+5735 IKNAKPKNSGEYQA

-5764 VQVQKAPELKKKP
+5764 LQVQKAPELKKKP
-5777 QPFITVKEGEQACFE
+5777 QPLITVKEGEPACFE

-5799 QPKVTWLRDGKPLT
+5799 QPKVSWLRDGKPLT

-5823 TTTGKSTLTVNQAAP
+5823 TTTGKSTITVNQATP
-5838 KHSGPITLHLENSV
+5838 KHAGPITLRLENSV
-5852 GTPIEEVVQLQ
+5852 GTPIEETVQLQ
-5863 VETAPQLLQ
+5863 VETPPQLLQ

-5881 LNQTAIIPFKC
+5881 LNQTASIPFKC
-5892 LSTPKPNIKLY
+5892 LASPKPNIKLY

-5908 IPLTGDHYD
+5908 IPLTGDHYEL
-5917 IVPNPNDSTSYEI
+5917 VPNPNDSTSFEI
-5930 QIRKVQP
+5930 QIKKVQP

-5950 LGSID
+5950 LGHVD

-5968 KPSKPNKTDLKQH
+5968 KPTSKPNKTDLKQH
-5981 ETLVLEYIVDGRPK
+5981 ETLNIEYIVDGKPK
-5995 PDIVFMKDGKE
+5995 PDVTFMKDGKE
-6006 IKPSPK
+6006 VKPSPK

-6030 VGQEDQGT
+6030 VSEEDQGT
-6038 YTLVAKNKLGKQETE
+6038 YTLVAKNKLGKQESE
-6053 PVKVNVTAPIVVK
+6053 PIKVNVTAPIAVK

-6074 GVLGEQTTLTVEADG
+6074 AVLGEQTTLTVEAEG

-6103 VKTSPKHKI
+6103 VKPTQKHKI
-6112 ETPKEN
+6112 DTPKEN

-6123 LTITKLD
+6123 LTVSKLD
-6130 TTDIGKYTAIID
+6130 KTDVGKYTAIID
-6142 NGLEKVETTTTLNV
+6142 NGVEKVETSTTLNV

-6168 TTSFNVGEQ
+6168 TTSFNIGEQ

-6196 SQEIHFDRRIRIVT
+6196 SKEIRFDSRTRIVT

-6230 YTILIKNKG
+6230 YTMVIKNKAG
-6239 GTLEVK
+6239 SVEVK
-6245 TVLTVKEQ
+6245 TVLNVKEQ

-6280 RALGKPQPKVTW
+6280 RAQGKPPPKVAW

-6313 GFYRIRFY
+6313 GYYRIKFH

-6331 QAVITTSTSSI
+6331 QAVITTSAGSV
-6342 RTKKIR
+6342 RTKIVR
-6348 VVGQQAPIFTQAPPK
+6348 VVGQQAPVFTQAPPK
-6363 FIQIKTGEK
+6363 FIQIKSGEK

-6377 MAKGHPT
+6377 MVKGHPT

-6393 KVLSNKDGYEIK
+6393 KVLSNKDGFEIK
-6405 TDQTTGHAIFIIPHG
+6405 TDSTTGHGIFIIPSG
-6420 TVNYSGKYE
+6420 SVKYSGKYE

-6440 AEINIE
+6440 AEINID
-6446 VLPPPVTQQKLK
+6446 VLPPTVTQQKLK
-6458 DFDIARGQEVTI
+6458 DFDISRGQEVTI
-6470 TVTANGTPLPSCTWF
+6470 TVTASGTPLPSCTWF
-6485 HNDKQLY
+6485 HNDKQLF
-6492 QKPNRVVMIDD
+6492 QKANRVVMIDD

-6518 AGFYKAVVQSAI
+6518 AGQYKAVVQTDMG
-6530 STTELISQ
+6530 TTELVSQ
-6538 VTVRDVADESS
+6538 VTVRDVSDESS
-6549 VPVDVRVSQG
+6549 VPVDVRTSQG
-6559 GTCTLECQASGT
+6559 GSCTLECQTSGT

-6596 PNGNHRLIIK
+6596 PNGNHRLIIS

-6620 KHKVQ
+6620 KHKIQ

-6633 IINERKASTT
+6633 IVNERKASTT

-6663 VQLRPLF
+6663 AQIRPLF
-6670 LHFGLQDIPRSFNDI
+6670 LHFGLQDIPRSLNDI
-6685 LFNTTQDKAFHT
+6685 LFNTAQDKQFRI

-6702 KERERLLTVL
+6702 KERERLLILL

-6727 KKFNWPEVVKI
+6727 RKFNWPEVVKI

-6743 FPQIAQTHKIID
+6743 FPLISQTHKIID
-6755 TADAYNVQIN
+6755 IPDGYNVQIN

>member
-1 MIKSNSNSERLFLNR
+1 MTIDKDFLLKFTHIDEQDEYKRNDSIQIGFEQELKSI
-16 TSEIYKCRS
+16 TVHS
-25 GDNLFLECYV
+25 GDSARFEAKIRLISVSSCKIIDRSLLNIEWRLNDICIKNDNNFKYQFGSTPEENRYWMVIQKCQQQDEKVYTIYISYDNGTLHDESSAYLFV
-35 RHQRIKSIA
+35 
-44 WYAKGEPV
+44 
-52 DTRGVRIWHQ
+52 
-62 YEPTTGRC
+62 
-70 ILYLRSVFKCD
+70 
-81 EGSYYCEATSIDNV
+81 N
-95 VETLEIKLKIDNYDK
+95 N
-110 YWTKIPVLY
+110 
-119 MTGHVIPGGVKQLM
+119 
-133 AARYITTEIEEQSI
+133 ITTEIEEQSI

-683 KFHVEDELFEAKKTF
+683 KIHVEDELFEAKKTF

-746 DIVEEEEVLT
+746 DIVEEEEEVLT

-805 SSIQTIQDTWSSEQ
+805 SSIQTIQDTWSREQ

-1062 EIISKKSTTTTTTEE
+1062 EIISKKSTTTTTTTTEE

-1128 SNQKQTDQCPSS
+1128 FNQKQTDQCPSS

-1321 AIPEG
+1321 VIPEG

-1708 FYQLRTENDMHYL
+1708 FYQLRTANDMHYL

-1841 VSDAQVVVEVAPT
+1841 ISDAQVVVEVAPT

-1881 PQIKWSHLAED
+1881 PQIKWSHLAVD

-2895 TNVAGLIK
+2895 TNAAGLIK

-3069 LIIKNTTLNDHGTY
+3069 LIIKHTTLNDHGTY

-3096 DAKLYVI
+3096 DAKLNVI

-3806 LFNDQEIKNT
+3806 YIK
-3816 PKTKLESKQNTHTLT
+3816 
-3831 IPKAELTDQGT
+3831 
-3842 YKCVATN
+3842 
-3849 PDGTIETKAN
+3849 
-3859 ISVGTKPK
+3859 
-3867 VEGKVND
+3867 
-3874 VTVQINEPAELRTKF
+3874 
-3889 SAIPKPTVHW
+3889 
-3899 YKESDLNTPLKPND
+3899 
-3913 HIEISELPD
+3913 
-3922 GTNVL
+3922 
-3927 KIKKTDLTDTS
+3927 
-3938 PYIARA
+3938 
-3944 TNKFGEIDSK
+3944 
-3954 INLTVKEIKP
+3954 
-3964 QILSDLTNVNAI
+3964 
-3976 RDEPAQFTIKATG
+3976 
-3989 NPQPTIHWFKNDT
+3989 
-4002 EEILPTNKDF
+4002 
-4012 QIIHDSQ
+4012 
-4019 SDTYTLK
+4019 
-4026 INKCKPEHQGD
+4026 
-4037 YSAVITN
+4037 
-4044 SGGTI
+4044 
-4049 KSKKGKLTVTKAPEF
+4049 
-4064 LEKPTPIDINENQ
+4064 
-4077 LAEFHTKVDA
+4077 
-4087 YPAPKITWLFDG
+4087 
-4099 KPITPKDGFDV
+4099 
-4110 QTDQANGTSVLT
+4110 
-4122 IKQVTPK
+4122 
-4129 HDGKIT
+4129 
-4135 VKAENPTGSIEETVP
+4135 
-4150 CSVKT
+4150 
-4155 APKITKK
+4155 
-4162 PTDTEALLHTDAVF
+4162 
-4176 TVDVSGSPKPK
+4176 
-4187 VEWIH
+4187 
-4192 GGKVIQPSKKYDI
+4192 
-4205 IEETPTTS
+4205 
-4213 KLIIHD
+4213 
-4219 VKPEDELPVQ
+4219 
-4229 IKVKNPLGETDSTV
+4229 
-4243 QLKALETPRIEPAL
+4243 
-4257 VDKEVTL
+4257 
-4264 NQPLVLKTKVH
+4264 
-4275 GRPKVDVQWLKDQK
+4275 
-4289 PITPSDHVKIE
+4289 
-4300 QNGDDCI
+4300 
-4307 LTIPNIK
+4307 
-4314 EEDMG
+4314 
-4319 TYTLSVKNK
+4319 
-4328 VGKVDSTSHVN
+4328 
-4339 VTAPLKFNSQLND
+4339 
-4352 LDIVQGANGV
+4352 
-4362 LSVECEGVPKPKLT
+4362 
-4376 WYFNDNEIK
+4376 
-4385 STQKTRVDTKGPASI
+4385 
-4400 LTINKADMP
+4400 
-4409 DIGVYKVVA
+4409 
-4418 DNGKEKIETTA
+4418 
-4429 HVDVCVKPKV
+4429 
-4439 EGKPADVTCL
+4439 
-4449 LNETGK
+4449 
-4455 LNVKF
+4455 
-4460 SAVPKPTITWHKADG
+4460 
-4475 TEIKPDNRIQIVTD
+4475 
-4489 DNGQST
+4489 
-4495 LIVND
+4495 
-4500 TTTQDSQPYTARATN
+4500 
-4515 KVGSVDAKINLTVK
+4515 
-4529 EVKPTLKNDL
+4529 
-4539 EPQTINVGDELV
+4539 
-4551 YRLAVDG
+4551 
-4558 RPTPTVKFYK
+4558 
-4568 DGNEVGPVTIEQP
+4568 
-4581 TKPGDTTATA
+4581 
-4591 VLRIPKA
+4591 
-4598 TINDQGEYQASV
+4598 
-4610 ENPAGVV
+4610 
-4617 KTKKVKVTV
+4617 
-4626 QQVPVFL
+4626 
-4633 KAPENASVSQGK
+4633 
-4645 DVTYEA
+4645 
-4651 QLSAF
+4651 
-4656 PTPKVTWLL
+4656 
-4665 NEKPLTP
+4665 
-4672 NADCAITFDTTTQK
+4672 
-4686 ASLTLRK
+4686 
-4693 VDSDKQTGTIT
+4693 
-4704 CQVENPAGKV
+4704 
-4714 THDAKLDVRTQ
+4714 
-4725 PKLTKPLK
+4725 
-4733 DESIVQGHDV
+4733 
-4743 TLSVES
+4743 
-4749 SGNPA
+4749 
-4754 PKPEWYFN
+4754 
-4762 DKPISPTDQHYQ
+4762 
-4774 ITTPKEGNLY
+4774 
-4784 ELKIKQ
+4784 
-4790 AKPTDEGTYKVVM
+4790 
-4803 KNSEGEITSQAKLN
+4803 
-4817 VHTLPVIEPLPA
+4817 
-4829 KIEAVQDE
+4829 
-4837 KVVIRCKVSGHPK
+4837 
-4850 PEITFLKDKKDVTTL
+4850 
-4865 DDKARFHI
+4865 
-4873 EHDDKTNEVRLII
+4873 
-4886 SNVKEEDQGKY
+4886 
-4897 TIRAKNPADTIEE
+4897 
-4910 HTNLV
+4910 
-4915 VTAPLSFID
+4915 
-4924 KLQDT
+4924 
-4929 DVISGQNLTLT
+4929 
-4940 CRCQGIPKPTIKWY
+4940 
-4954 QNDTEIKST
+4954 
-4963 TKQKIESK
+4963 
-4971 PDGTQTLTIN
+4971 
-4981 RVDLTDGGQFKIVAT
+4981 
-4996 NPQGTITSPCNVDV
+4996 
-5010 LMKPKIDGKVQD
+5010 
-5022 TQVVIDEPAELNV
+5022 
-5035 KLSGVPKPNIQWFKN
+5035 
-5050 GEPLTIDNKR
+5050 
-5060 IKTIDK
+5060 
-5066 PDGCSLII
+5066 
-5074 DHAQLDDKGSYTLKA
+5074 
-5089 TNKAGEVESPKISLN
+5089 
-5104 VTAVQ
+5104 
-5109 PKLTSDLQP
+5109 
-5118 TLNVTKGEPI
+5118 
-5128 VLTIQADGKPKPK
+5128 
-5141 VKWFKGT
+5141 
-5148 EEIPV
+5148 
-5153 NQPGVKIVEEGDNTY
+5153 
-5168 KLIIE
+5168 
-5173 KATDK
+5173 
-5178 DQGEYSAVVQNPG
+5178 
-5191 GQVKTKKTAVTVTK
+5191 
-5205 LPEFVSKPTDTT
+5205 
-5217 VKQGETATIEC
+5217 
-5228 KVDGLPVPKITL
+5228 
-5240 LRDGK
+5240 
-5245 PLTPKDGIEQT
+5245 
-5256 FDAPNNR
+5256 
-5263 LVITA
+5263 
-5268 KNARIDQSGTITC
+5268 
-5281 KLENPVG
+5281 
-5288 TTETSFKL
+5288 
-5296 NVTAAP
+5296 
-5302 TISKGLTDQECLLG
+5302 
-5316 KELRLTVVSS
+5316 
-5326 ASPQPTVKWFK
+5326 
-5337 DNVELKNV
+5337 
-5345 GTKVNDDTYEL
+5345 
-5356 VIPNVKPE
+5356 
-5364 DEGNYKVVI
+5364 
-5373 SNPLGDKESQC
+5373 
-5384 KINVIEPTELKCQFP
+5384 
-5399 EQQTIQVGQPI
+5399 
-5410 KLECKVSGRPQPEVI
+5410 
-5425 WTKDGKEIKPSD
+5425 
-5437 HVEITKKP
+5437 
-5445 DGTCS
+5445 
-5450 MTIKEATPDDKG
+5450 
-5462 VYKVV
+5462 
-5467 CKNKLQTREAQ
+5467 
-5478 TQIQVSSPLKFNT
+5478 
-5491 TLKDTVAQ
+5491 
-5499 VGQSVTLEVDCEGLP
+5499 
-5514 KPTVKW
+5514 
-5520 LLNGQEITPS
+5520 
-5530 AKYKIESKGN
+5530 
-5540 TNKLTLPKV
+5540 
-5549 DLVDT
+5549 
-5554 GVYEVV
+5554 
-5560 VSNGLETIKAQ
+5560 
-5571 SKLDVCVK
+5571 
-5579 PKVEGKPTDV
+5579 
-5589 NVHIG
+5589 
-5594 EPAKLQCK
+5594 
-5602 ISASPAPTI
+5602 
-5611 TWLKDDQPLKPSDNV
+5611 
-5626 TPHTEPDGTQTLTF
+5626 
-5640 KSAQMTDKA
+5640 
-5649 TYTCRAT
+5649 
-5656 NIGGTAEVKLNLNVQ
+5656 
-5671 QIKPT
+5671 
-5676 LKSDLDKDITA
+5676 
-5687 QVGET
+5687 
-5692 IPLTIQVSGTKPK
+5692 
-5705 VKWYKNGEE
+5705 
-5714 IHETVE
+5714 
-5720 ENIEIVEEE
+5720 
-5729 ETYTFL
+5729 
-5735 IKKAKPKDSGEYQA
+5735 
-5749 VITNDVGQIKTKKIK
+5749 
-5764 VQVQKAPELKKKP
+5764 
-5777 QPFITVKEGEQACFE
+5777 
-5792 CEFDGNP
+5792 
-5799 QPKVTWLRDGKPLT
+5799 
-5813 PKDGFDIKTD
+5813 
-5823 TTTGKSTLTVNQAAP
+5823 
-5838 KHSGPITLHLENSV
+5838 
-5852 GTPIEEVVQLQ
+5852 
-5863 VETAPQLLQ
+5863 
-5872 KPQPTCEAH
+5872 
-5881 LNQTAIIPFKC
+5881 
-5892 LSTPKPNIKLY
+5892 
-5903 KNEIH
+5903 
-5908 IPLTGDHYD
+5908 
-5917 IVPNPNDSTSYEI
+5917 
-5930 QIRKVQP
+5930 
-5937 DDEGNY
+5937 
-5943 RIHIENP
+5943 
-5950 LGSID
+5950 
-5955 SNVQVTTVDNVSI
+5955 
-5968 KPSKPNKTDLKQH
+5968 
-5981 ETLVLEYIVDGRPK
+5981 
-5995 PDIVFMKDGKE
+5995 
-6006 IKPSPK
+6006 
-6012 TQITYDEKTKV
+6012 
-6023 CRLVTTD
+6023 
-6030 VGQEDQGT
+6030 
-6038 YTLVAKNKLGKQETE
+6038 
-6053 PVKVNVTAPIVVK
+6053 
-6066 TKLPETTD
+6066 
-6074 GVLGEQTTLTVEADG
+6074 
-6089 LPQPKVTWLFNGQP
+6089 
-6103 VKTSPKHKI
+6103 
-6112 ETPKEN
+6112 
-6118 PNQTT
+6118 
-6123 LTITKLD
+6123 
-6130 TTDIGKYTAIID
+6130 
-6142 NGLEKVETTTTLNV
+6142 
-6156 HTKPKLESKLEP
+6156 
-6168 TTSFNVGEQ
+6168 
-6177 AEIPI
+6177 
-6182 RLSGENNTVTWYKD
+6182 
-6196 SQEIHFDRRIRIVT
+6196 
-6210 EEYNSYKLVID
+6210 
-6221 DLRPEDKGV
+6221 
-6230 YTILIKNKG
+6230 
-6239 GTLEVK
+6239 
-6245 TVLTVKEQ
+6245 
-6253 KPQLL
+6253 
-6258 ADLNDSPAANTAKI
+6258 
-6272 GEEFFLEI
+6272 
-6280 RALGKPQPKVTW
+6280 
-6292 LLNGQELSSTSS
+6292 
-6304 DYELIVTED
+6304 
-6313 GFYRIRFY
+6313 
-6321 HFHERYLGEY
+6321 
-6331 QAVITTSTSSI
+6331 
-6342 RTKKIR
+6342 
-6348 VVGQQAPIFTQAPPK
+6348 
-6363 FIQIKTGEK
+6363 
-6372 LTIEC
+6372 
-6377 MAKGHPT
+6377 
-6384 PKVTWLRDG
+6384 
-6393 KVLSNKDGYEIK
+6393 
-6405 TDQTTGHAIFIIPHG
+6405 
-6420 TVNYSGKYE
+6420 
-6429 CKVENQYGTHT
+6429 
-6440 AEINIE
+6440 
-6446 VLPPPVTQQKLK
+6446 
-6458 DFDIARGQEVTI
+6458 
-6470 TVTANGTPLPSCTWF
+6470 
-6485 HNDKQLY
+6485 
-6492 QKPNRVVMIDD
+6492 
-6503 GPTHILKLLGVELAD
+6503 
-6518 AGFYKAVVQSAI
+6518 
-6530 STTELISQ
+6530 
-6538 VTVRDVADESS
+6538 
-6549 VPVDVRVSQG
+6549 
-6559 GTCTLECQASGT
+6559 
-6571 PLPQVIWTRNG
+6571 
-6582 QEIKSNEYFLIESS
+6582 
-6596 PNGNHRLIIK
+6596 
-6606 NAQFEHAGKYVANV
+6606 
-6620 KHKVQ
+6620 
-6625 TQFMNFNV
+6625 
-6633 IINERKASTT
+6633 
-6643 ASATINLTGLNP
+6643 
-6655 EQQIQQIQ
+6655 
-6663 VQLRPLF
+6663 
-6670 LHFGLQDIPRSFNDI
+6670 
-6685 LFNTTQDKAFHT
+6685 
-6697 SEDQL
+6697 
-6702 KERERLLTVL
+6702 
-6712 TNYLYQNSNNKLGNG
+6712 
-6727 KKFNWPEVVKI
+6727 
-6738 IFYNR
+6738 
-6743 FPQIAQTHKIID
+6743 
-6755 TADAYNVQIN
+6755 
-6765 DLIQY
+6765 
-6770 SK
+6770 